1 MKKSIVGL
9 AAAVA
14 LLSLSTSVH
23 AKTVCYSF
31 LYTPSQMKLT
41 FKPIKKVGA
50 YTPVIG
56 IIADTTEATPVEGS
70 AAVNKDGTISLGIQM
85 HYMTG
90 NNTTEGLLVARGL
103 NANLEGTYL
112 VDGDGDGKPN
122 FPVQATVINCK
133 EFNSYLSLDSAFSA
147 P

>member
-1 MKKSIVGL
+1 MKKSIAVL

-14 LLSLSTSVH
+14 LLSLSTSVQ

-31 LYTPSQMKLT
+31 GLPSQMKLT
-41 FKPIKKVGA
+41 FKPIKKPGA

-56 IIADTTEATPVEGS
+56 IIADATEAIPVEGS

-85 HYMTG
+85 HFMTG
-90 NNTTEGLLVARGL
+90 NNTTESLLVARGL

-112 VDGDGDGKPN
+112 IDDNSDGKPN
-122 FPVQATVINCK
+122 FSVQATVINCK
-133 EFNSYLSLDSAFSA
+133 EFVLK